1 MLPRPIAELLPPEIS
16 PGGDDGP
23 ARVAEWLCS
32 PAALRH
38 REVRRYLAFL
48 KLMYETYCA
57 IYEGYLRMG
66 REPHGSPK
74 GAETSPHEMLYLAN
88 HLYAL
93 AAEGVPGVALECGTY
108 KGYSACCLS
117 HACGS
122 LGRKL
127 VLADSFQGL
136 PGTEVAGE
144 EHYARGDFRG
154 TLEEVRDN
162 LEAHGRPEVV
172 ELLEGYFETSLA
184 GWNRPVGLLWM
195 DVDLFSST
203 WTVLERIYPH
213 LVPGAAIFCHEFLP
227 EYVRRGVVVH
237 DREPPGAL
245 AKFLRERGREHS
257 AAFLTGNL
265 GVVSFADTVT
275 RDAHR
280 LVEALIPDLRD
291 RDHRVRAFLAATPQA
306 PSRKDALMRRFGLGR
321 RSGS

>member
-1 MLPRPIAELLPPEIS
+1 MLPQPIAELLPPEIS

-23 ARVAEWLCS
+23 ARVAEWLRS

-48 KLMYETYCA
+48 KRMYEIYYA

-74 GAETSPHEMLYLAN
+74 GAETSPLEMLYLAN

-117 HACGS
+117 HACGA

-136 PGTEVAGE
+136 PGTESAGE
-144 EHYARGDFRG
+144 EHYARGDFSG

-184 GWNRPVGLLWM
+184 GWSRSVGLLWM

-213 LVPGAAIFCHEFLP
+213 LAPGTAIFCHEFLP
-227 EYVRRGVVVH
+227 EYVEAGGVVH

-245 AKFLRERGREHS
+245 ARFLREQRREH
-257 AAFLTGNL
+257 AAAYLTGNL
-265 GVVSFADTVT
+265 GVVYFPDSVA
-275 RDAHR
+275 RDSHR
-280 LVEALIPDLRD
+280 LLSELIPDLRD
-291 RDHRVRAFLAATPQA
+291 RDHRVRAFLSATPQA
-306 PSRKDALMRRFGLGR
+306 PSLKHALLNRLRLGS
-321 RSGS
+321 RSGR